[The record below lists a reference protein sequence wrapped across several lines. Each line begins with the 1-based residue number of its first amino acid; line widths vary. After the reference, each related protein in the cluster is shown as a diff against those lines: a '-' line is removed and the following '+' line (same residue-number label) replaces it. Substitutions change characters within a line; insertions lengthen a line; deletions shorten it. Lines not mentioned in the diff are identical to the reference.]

1 MFPEEL
7 RLASALSNFQVI
19 GEANNIKVKSII
31 VLTTNCLPTLLP
43 ANINIELENKIN
55 LRSQQLNR

>member
-55 LRSQQLNR
+55 LSN